1 MSVRDEQFEKLAK
14 ALEPNPILSMARGIS
29 PFVACIIL
37 SALLQA
43 YVKPQLQPY
52 SAKLILDI
60 GINIA
65 LAVSLTI
72 VNGFTGQFSM
82 GHAGFMAVGGYAAGI
97 VTYYGSMRLFG
108 SPDAA
113 GGALSGMPI
122 RAPQDLPWFTRGD
135 TLFFFSLII
144 GGIVA
149 ALLGLVVG
157 LPSLRLRGDYLA
169 IVTLGFGEIVRVMIT
184 RTGPVLTPMRLNVPS
199 NPLNGQMVLN
209 LSQGQSLPNYVS
221 VNEVPFGSAIS
232 GTGGALGFSGLPTYT
247 SLFWVYL
254 VAGITVLIAYRL
266 KLSTFGRAFLSI
278 REDEIASEAMG
289 VNTTRYKVW
298 AFVISAFFAGV
309 AGGLFAH
316 TLGVGLT
323 PQAAGFQ
330 KSFDII
336 IMVVLGGLGSISG
349 AAFAALFVTLLPE
362 YLRDPPPVWP
372 AGLAILVAVV
382 IVQSITGRWR
392 LKPLLAVAGATLVV
406 EAALRLCVRYGID
419 VSNYRMIIFALG
431 LILIMIF
438 RPQGLLGVKEIWD
451 KSLWRSVFRREKGPS
466 G

>member
-1 MSVRDEQFEKLAK
+1 MSVRDAQFEQLAK
-14 ALEPNPILSMARGIS
+14 SLEPNPIVALVRGLG

-37 SALLQA
+37 AVLVQA
-43 YVKPQLQPY
+43 VIKPRIDAY
-52 SAKLILDI
+52 SAKLLLDI
-60 GINIA
+60 GVNIA

-113 GGALSGMPI
+113 GGVLSGMPI
-122 RAPQDLPWFTRGD
+122 RTPQDLPWFTRGD
-135 TLFFFSLII
+135 TLFLFSLII
-144 GGIVA
+144 GGLVA
-149 ALLGLVVG
+149 ALLGLLVG

-184 RTGPVLTPMRLNVPS
+184 RTGPVLTPMKLSDPNS
-199 NPLNGQMVLN
+199 PLNGQMVVN
-209 LSQGQSLPNYVS
+209 LTQGQSLPQYVPVS
-221 VNEVPFGSAIS
+221 EVPIGSAIT

-254 VAGITVLIAYRL
+254 VAGVTVLVAYRL

-298 AFVISAFFAGV
+298 AFVIAAFFAGV

-349 AAFAALFVTLLPE
+349 AAIAAIVVTLLPE
-362 YLRDPPPVWP
+362 YLR
-372 AGLAILVAVV
+372 AIA
-382 IVQSITGRWR
+382 
-392 LKPLLAVAGATLVV
+392 
-406 EAALRLCVRYGID
+406 D
-419 VSNYRMIIFALG
+419 YRMIVFALA

-451 KSLWRSVFRREKGPS
+451 KSLWRKIARRKKGKR

>member
-1 MSVRDEQFEKLAK
+1 MTTSSFQLEVSARGLAPGAGPALLRGLGPFALCVAVAVVLQVLVKPMMGAYTAKLA
-14 ALEPNPILSMARGIS
+14 
-29 PFVACIIL
+29 
-37 SALLQA
+37 
-43 YVKPQLQPY
+43 
-52 SAKLILDI
+52 LDI
-60 GINIA
+60 GVNVV

-82 GHAGFMAVGGYAAGI
+82 GHAGFMAVGGYTAGV
-97 VTYYGSMRLFG
+97 VTYYGSLKALG
-108 SPDAA
+108 SAAMA

-122 RAPQDLPWFTRGD
+122 RAPEGLAWFSQGD
-135 TLFFFSLII
+135 ALFLCALVV
-144 GGIVA
+144 GGLVS
-149 ALLGLVVG
+149 ALLGFLVG

-184 RTGPVLTPMRLNVPS
+184 QTGPVLETARLSIPDH
-199 NPLNGQMVLN
+199 PLSGQVVVN
-209 LSQGQSLPNYVS
+209 LAQGGSRAAEYVGAG
-221 VNEVPFGSAIS
+221 EVPWGSAVA
-232 GTGGALGFSGLPTYT
+232 GVGGALGFTGLPTYT

-254 VAGITVLIAYRL
+254 FACVTLLTAYRL
-266 KLSTFGRAFLSI
+266 KQGTFGRAFLSI

-316 TLGVGLT
+316 TLGVGLS

-349 AAFAALFVTLLPE
+349 ATIAAVVVTLLPE
-362 YLRDPPPVWP
+362 YLRPV
-372 AGLAILVAVV
+372 A
-382 IVQSITGRWR
+382 
-392 LKPLLAVAGATLVV
+392 
-406 EAALRLCVRYGID
+406 E
-419 VSNYRMIIFALG
+419 YRMVIFALS
-431 LILIMIF
+431 LILMMIF
-438 RPQGLLGVKEIWD
+438 RPQGLLGVREVWD
-451 KSLWRSVFRREKGPS
+451 ASLWRGVRGLVVRGKGARH